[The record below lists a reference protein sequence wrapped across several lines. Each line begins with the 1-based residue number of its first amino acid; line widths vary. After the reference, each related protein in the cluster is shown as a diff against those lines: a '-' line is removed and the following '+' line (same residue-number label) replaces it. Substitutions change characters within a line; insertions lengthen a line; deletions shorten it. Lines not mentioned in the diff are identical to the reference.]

1 MRVQYRPQHLTWV
14 LNIGHSTWHE
24 RSYQPHHLTWEVDIS
39 SEYLRP
45 CLWSSASCEFY
56 PAPVIS
62 YHFYNL
68 FYWIGNLFPLHST
81 LLSRKYGLPRE
92 RPAAVFKLLNV
103 KLLLILKITPPPPV
117 HSNSFSS
124 VGAKIGLK
132 SDLENGIRIMYLRNS
147 RKVIKKSL
155 LCVVFKLYFSLR

>member
-1 MRVQYRPQHLTWV
+1 M
-14 LNIGHSTWHE
+14 
-24 RSYQPHHLTWEVDIS
+24 
-39 SEYLRP
+39 
-45 CLWSSASCEFY
+45 
-56 PAPVIS
+56 
-62 YHFYNL
+62 

-132 SDLENGIRIMYLRNS
+132 SDLENGIEIMYLTGKNNANKQWNKFELVQLNDRN
-147 RKVIKKSL
+147 
-155 LCVVFKLYFSLR
+155 